1 VWLWPLIKGAPFLS
15 LIRTLAFHWRRAWK
29 YLRKHPRRA
38 DKIFPARSSKQDE
51 AMAERQLDLFSFF
64 QKQSTCTPRKRQ
76 PVAQPAP
83 RQGDRA
89 RRAGYTLLSEVPFR
103 DHHRFY
109 DQLVAEMKAHYGI
122 SIRKWRKSMSGV
134 AYELH
139 YNNGDVR
146 RMISAPRPR
155 SPVSVCIFMHEV
167 GHHAVGFRKFRPR
180 CLEEYHVWQWAFD
193 QMRKRAIPVDRRVE
207 RHYRR
212 SMYHYVRLA
221 KKRGLKALPP
231 VLEQFQTWP
240 A

>member
-1 VWLWPLIKGAPFLS
+1 MSTVWRVIQLFIFRVRG
-15 LIRTLAFHWRRAWK
+15 AWK
-29 YLRKHPRRA
+29 VLRKRFGLVDTIP
-38 DKIFPARSSKQDE
+38 PATCSKQDDN
-51 AMAERQLDLFSFF
+51 MAERQLDLFTFLKDPIS
-64 QKQSTCTPRKRQ
+64 QVKPSRKTDRSGSHRS
-76 PVAQPAP
+76 ADRGKPA
-83 RQGDRA
+83 GC
-89 RRAGYTLLSEVPFR
+89 TLLSDVPFR
-103 DHHRFY
+103 EHHGFY

-122 SIRKWRKSMSGV
+122 SIRKWRSSMSGV

-155 SPVSVCIFMHEV
+155 SPVSACIFMHEV
-167 GHHAVGFRKFRPR
+167 GHHAVGFKKFRPR
-180 CLEEYHVWQWAFD
+180 CLEEYHVWQWAFE

-221 KKRGLKALPP
+221 KKRGLKVLPP

-240 A
+240 G

>member
-1 VWLWPLIKGAPFLS
+1 MSTVWRLVRLFVF
-15 LIRTLAFHWRRAWK
+15 RQYCAWK
-29 YLRKHPRRA
+29 HLRNRFGLV
-38 DKIFPARSSKQDE
+38 DKIHPVARSKQDKT
-51 AMAERQLDLFSFF
+51 MAERQLDLFTFLKDPIKDPISEA
-64 QKQSTCTPRKRQ
+64 KPPRIADPSVRRKS
-76 PVAQPAP
+76 A
-83 RQGDRA
+83 DRGKMA
-89 RRAGYTLLSEVPFR
+89 TYTLLSEVPFR
-103 DHHRFY
+103 EHHRFY

-122 SIRKWRKSMSGV
+122 SIRKWRSSMSGV

-167 GHHAVGFRKFRPR
+167 GHHAVGFKKFRPR
-180 CLEEYHVWQWAFD
+180 CLEEYHVWQWAFE

-221 KKRGLKALPP
+221 KKRGLKVLPP
-231 VLEQFQTWP
+231 VLEQFQAWP
-240 A
+240 G

>member
-1 VWLWPLIKGAPFLS
+1 MNALTGIQRFIIFQPFFALK
-15 LIRTLAFHWRRAWK
+15 H
-29 YLRKHPRRA
+29 LREHFKTA
-38 DKIFPARSSKQDE
+38 DKIRAKMTSMRDK
-51 AMAERQLDLFSFF
+51 AMAERQLDLFSFL
-64 QKQSTCTPRKRQ
+64 KHPNS
-76 PVAQPAP
+76 PVRPVRRPGTSDTGSAA
-83 RQGDRA
+83 DRGKS
-89 RRAGYTLLSEVPFR
+89 RTKTLLTEVPFR
-103 DHHRFY
+103 EHHLFY
-109 DQLVAEMKAHYGI
+109 NQLVAEMKAQYGI
-122 SIRKWRKSMSGV
+122 SIRKWRSSMSGV

-155 SPVSVCIFMHEV
+155 SPVSACIFMHEV

-180 CLEEYHVWQWAFD
+180 CLEEYHVWQWAFE

-221 KKRGLKALPP
+221 KKRGLKVLPP

-240 A
+240 G